1 MKKKVARHHKLTLVC
16 NEEKKTAFYLCV
28 DEGTGIVTVGG
39 SDDKRRRVKGLIF
52 LQFDWSIN

>member
-1 MKKKVARHHKLTLVC
+1 MKKKVAHHKLTLVC